1 MGGGGKF
8 RLQTK
13 SIKICEN
20 IGKPHFSYL
29 CCQTACFKKLLNQQK
44 IWLNVK
50 DIRKIKDGHRAPIS
64 ITPSLPVGEITR
76 SHSKI
81 VNINVVSIIVI
92 F

>member
-1 MGGGGKF
+1 MCKKLILKKIYNAKGGGGGKF

-50 DIRKIKDGHRAPIS
+50 DIRKIKDG
-64 ITPSLPVGEITR
+64 
-76 SHSKI
+76 
-81 VNINVVSIIVI
+81 VI
-92 F
+92 GLQYPLLHPFLTQQDRQH